1 MTKPRTRASFTGT
14 VIGTGLQ
21 RKLFQITTRESEK
34 KKKKFVSN
42 HMSVEKNIVQHL
54 SAPTGVCLAKLV
66 SV

>member
-34 KKKKFVSN
+34 KKKIVSN

-66 SV
+66 SI